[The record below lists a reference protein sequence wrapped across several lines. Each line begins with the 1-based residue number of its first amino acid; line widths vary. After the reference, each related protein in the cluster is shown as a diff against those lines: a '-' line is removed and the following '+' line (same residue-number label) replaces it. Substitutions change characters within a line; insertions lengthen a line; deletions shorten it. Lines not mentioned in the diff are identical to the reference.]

1 MLIKSEKMAVYV
13 NKSLPGIKVPETM
26 IEKISKSK
34 DKISTS
40 IEIATGIVEKI
51 KPLCSGIHIGAQ
63 GWENHMEKFIN
74 NLKESI

>member
-1 MLIKSEKMAVYV
+1 MS
-13 NKSLPGIKVPETM
+13 NKSIPGIKVPETM

-51 KPLCSGIHIGAQ
+51 KPLCSGIHIGLKL
-63 GWENHMEKFIN
+63 GKIIWR
-74 NLKESI
+74 NLSIT